1 MTPASTWRR
10 LNPTSASAWWMA
22 SWLTTASC
30 PISRN
35 GFIPVPLAKELSLTV
50 PTFPAD
56 VVDPERP
63 WRHDSEKLAHVLLR
77 LLEERTGP
85 LDMPPIDRA
94 QSPTHLN

>member
-1 MTPASTWRR
+1 M
-10 LNPTSASAWWMA
+10 
-22 SWLTTASC
+22 
-30 PISRN
+30 
-35 GFIPVPLAKELSLTV
+35 LTV
-50 PTFPAD
+50 PSFPAD

-85 LDMPPIDRA
+85 LDMTPIDRA